1 MHETED
7 LRLMLNDRW
16 YGLNG
21 HQVSQLHALVD
32 RHVNSTY
39 EANRL
44 VNISKY
50 PVQQIVTNVSQEQE
64 VSMLQQWLSQKHKQ
78 QHRNKLPQ
86 LKIKYEIE
94 HIIDLKQNEQ

>member
-1 MHETED
+1 MH
-7 LRLMLNDRW
+7 
-16 YGLNG
+16 
-21 HQVSQLHALVD
+21 
-32 RHVNSTY
+32 
-39 EANRL
+39 
-44 VNISKY
+44 
-50 PVQQIVTNVSQEQE
+50 QIVTNVSQEQE